1 MRSSNTKFISFN
13 LSIEQGFTA
22 ICIKHRRMKKLCISS
37 FRQVMTATG
46 SNISSRDNLGSN
58 GVVHLL
64 DDVMSPLPENSIL
77 QYCAS
82 NQNLTQLT
90 YSFVRANL
98 QYDIQGVI

>member
-1 MRSSNTKFISFN
+1 
-13 LSIEQGFTA
+13 
-22 ICIKHRRMKKLCISS
+22 
-37 FRQVMTATG
+37 MTATG
-46 SNISSRDNLGSN
+46 STISSRDNIVTN

-64 DDVMSPLPENSIL
+64 DEVMFPLPEKSVL

-98 QYDIQGVI
+98 QYDIEGDSLYEQRQKFHNNFKTVLYE